1 MTGPIRLYMSMSLD
15 GFITGPDD
23 RKGQGLGHNGGRL
36 FNWLD
41 ACPQGPADASS
52 ARPWRPGP

>member
-1 MTGPIRLYMSMSLD
+1 MAMSLD

-36 FNWLD
+36 YNWYL
-41 ACPQGPADASS
+41 
-52 ARPWRPGP
+52 ARISTQLVRRKVQANS